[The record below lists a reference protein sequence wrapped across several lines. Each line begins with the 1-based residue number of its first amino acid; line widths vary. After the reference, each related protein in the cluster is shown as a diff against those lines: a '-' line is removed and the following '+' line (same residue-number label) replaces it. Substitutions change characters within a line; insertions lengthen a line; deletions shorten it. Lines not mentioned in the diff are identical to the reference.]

1 MQSALAEVK
10 GTLAMRMRDV
20 RGFPPMCKCAVKQ
33 GTDRYHRG
41 AAFSTCHAASSACS
55 SPVPLLRNVLKPLLY
70 FGGCFFPSQKWQAP
84 SSKLVMF
91 LFSLFFEKW
100 SMKYC
105 CCIVGRGRTL
115 LWWLSFNCSCK
126 HYVSR
131 SALCSHWIGSLQPY
145 SSGKAVPEYVKHSK
159 ARSHL
164 EQKQQWKIIDQTQ
177 QGLVLNYLW

>member
-1 MQSALAEVK
+1 MAS
-10 GTLAMRMRDV
+10 
-20 RGFPPMCKCAVKQ
+20 PPCVNVLWNRAW
-33 GTDRYHRG
+33 TDNHRG
-41 AAFSTCHAASSACS
+41 AAFSTCHAVSSACS

-70 FGGCFFPSQKWQAP
+70 FGGCFFPSQKWQAS

-91 LFSLFFEKW
+91 LFSLFFEKR

-105 CCIVGRGRTL
+105 CCIVGRGSTL
-115 LWWLSFNCSCK
+115 LSWLSFNCSCK
-126 HYVSR
+126 HYVSK